1 MRALL
6 AIARKDLLVRF
17 SSRSEWLFFLILPL
31 AFTAILGGGFNFGGD
46 DDPRLPLLV
55 VDEDRSA
62 LSAALLA
69 DLRQSSTVTTLE
81 RSRAEAKTA
90 LGDDEAAAAL
100 TIPAGFGASLEA
112 GEQGRVDLTSAPGDI
127 DALALGEAVR
137 ESAARVGLSLAAAR
151 ASLAEAEARRD
162 FSSESE
168 RQVYF
173 DEGLRLAQEAA
184 ERSPRRL
191 IVTQAAQA
199 GGGLASYS
207 QAAQASAGGIVTW
220 VFIPLLGISA
230 LFAYERSGGTLRRL
244 VTTPVSR
251 STFLL
256 GTIGGQSLTALGQIA
271 LLVIFAVAVFQVPWG
286 QSPAALVVIMVT
298 FVLSSAALGATLGT
312 FVRTEAQAS
321 GLSIMLGMVLS
332 LLGGCWYPIE
342 LFPPAVQTAV
352 HIFPTTWAMQ
362 AMTDITMR
370 GQGLEQ
376 ILPEAA
382 VLLGFAVVFFI
393 AGVARFRFE

>member
-31 AFTAILGGGFNFGGD
+31 AFTAIVGGGFSFGSD
-46 DDPRLPLLV
+46 DDPRLPLPV
-55 VDEDRSA
+55 VDEDRSN

-69 DLRQSSTVTTLE
+69 DLAESKTVRVIAQS
-81 RSRAEAKTA
+81 RSDIED
-90 LGDDEAAAAL
+90 GDTAAAL
-100 TIPAGFGASLEA
+100 VIPAAFGASLEA
-112 GEQGRVDLTSAPGDI
+112 GMPGILQLVSAPGEI
-127 DALALGEAVR
+127 DALAVGEAVR
-137 ESAARVGLSLAAAR
+137 ESAARVGLSLAAAS
-151 ASLAEAEARRD
+151 ASLAEAERRRPFAD
-162 FSSESE
+162 EAE
-168 RQVYF
+168 RQAYF
-173 DEGLRLAQEAA
+173 EEGFRLAQEARANSPERLRLTLAA
-184 ERSPRRL
+184 EAARRS
-191 IVTQAAQA
+191 
-199 GGGLASYS
+199 GLASYN
-207 QAAQASAGGIVTW
+207 QAAQASAGGIITW

-230 LFAYERSGGTLRRL
+230 MFAYERTSGTLRRL

-256 GTIGGQSLTALGQIA
+256 GTIGGQSLTALGQIT
-271 LLVIFAVAVFQVPWG
+271 LLVVFSVAVFQVPWG
-286 QSPAALVVIMVT
+286 QSPAALAVVMVA
-298 FVLSSAALGATLGT
+298 FVLSSAALGTTLGT
-312 FVRTEAQAS
+312 FVRSEAQAS

-370 GQGLEQ
+370 GQGLVQ

-382 VLLGFAVVFFI
+382 VLLGFALVFFI
-393 AGVARFRFE
+393 VGVVRFRYE